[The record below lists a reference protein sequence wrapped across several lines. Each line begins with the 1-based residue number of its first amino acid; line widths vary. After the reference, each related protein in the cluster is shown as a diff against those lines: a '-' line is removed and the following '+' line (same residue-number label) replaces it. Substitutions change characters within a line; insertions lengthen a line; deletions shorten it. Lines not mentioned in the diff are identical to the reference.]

1 MYLEPQMCTTKPSA
15 HKYLV
20 STYYMVHMMQRLE
33 RAYYEPDIEQ
43 VLNRIRKFF
52 QQNLLQ

>member
-43 VLNRIRKFF
+43 ELNRIRKFF